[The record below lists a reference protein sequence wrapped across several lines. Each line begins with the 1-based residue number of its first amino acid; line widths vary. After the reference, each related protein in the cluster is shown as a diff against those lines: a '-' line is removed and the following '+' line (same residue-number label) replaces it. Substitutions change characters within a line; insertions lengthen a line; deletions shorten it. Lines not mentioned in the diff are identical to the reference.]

1 MFEQVKQGSYNGL
14 GKTRKKEVLIGKP
27 LGK

>member
-14 GKTRKKEVLIGKP
+14 GKTKKNEVLIRKP